1 MNLTKTQLANIEF
14 HRLLAEKYT
23 DQPFFQPENQ
33 ERVRELLRVFSREAG
48 NERLLDV
55 GCGTGFILDL
65 AHDLFQ
71 QMEGLDLTPEM
82 LARVTPRGNLT
93 LRLGQ
98 AEDLPFPQSSF
109 DVVTC
114 YSVLHHIEDLQ
125 TVFSE
130 IRRVLK
136 PGGVFY
142 ADESPSPYYREML
155 VQHPARIDESPYL
168 KEEFQSVIGDSK
180 EYERLYGISDEIT
193 RHAMVQNYIK
203 HELTE
208 GLLRKMLAH
217 AGFHRVR
224 IEYRRFLSQTALES
238 KFGRRYVE
246 SVEHYLK
253 EMLPLSRAF
262 FKYFVLVA
270 Q

>member
-1 MNLTKTQLANIEF
+1 MNFSPTQQANIEF
-14 HRLLAEKYT
+14 HRRLAQNYE
-23 DQPFFQPENQ
+23 DQPFFHPENRK
-33 ERVRELLRVFSREAG
+33 RVRELLSAFSRDAG
-48 NERLLDV
+48 NQRLLDV
-55 GCGTGFILDL
+55 GCGTGFIFDQ

-71 QMEGLDLTPEM
+71 QMEGIDITPDM

-93 LRLGQ
+93 LRVGE
-98 AEDLPFPQSSF
+98 AENLPFPPSSF

-125 TVFSE
+125 AVFVE

-142 ADESPSPYYREML
+142 ADESPSQQYRELLLQNSGRL
-155 VQHPARIDESPYL
+155 VKHPFLKAELCTVANDAEHYES
-168 KEEFQSVIGDSK
+168 
-180 EYERLYGISDEIT
+180 RYGISQEIT
-193 RHAMVQNYIK
+193 RQAMVQNYDK
-203 HELTE
+203 
-208 GLLRKMLAH
+208 GLLSEENLRKMLADV
-217 AGFHRVR
+217 GFEKVR
-224 IEYRRFLSQTALES
+224 IEYRRFLSQTSLEE
-238 KFGRRYVE
+238 KFGSQYGNA
-246 SVEHYLK
+246 VEHYLK